1 MKRKNIYRKGALDFL
16 RSAILPILFTA
27 AVMLIIV
34 YGLQQTAMSSKSE
47 GLKILED
54 GVRRAVAK
62 CYAVEGSY
70 PESVAYLEEHY
81 GIHIDKTKYIV
92 HYEIFASNV
101 MPDIMVIEI

>member
-16 RSAILPILFTA
+16 RSALLPVIFTA
-27 AVMLIIV
+27 VVMLIIV
-34 YGLQQTAMSSKSE
+34 LGLQQTAMSSKAE

-54 GVRRAVAK
+54 SVRRAVAK

-81 GIHIDKTKYIV
+81 GIHIDRTKYVV
-92 HYEIFASNV
+92 HYTIIGSNL
-101 MPDIMVIEI
+101 MPDIMVIEL

>member
-16 RSAILPILFTA
+16 RSALLPILFTVV
-27 AVMLIIV
+27 VMLIIV
-34 YGLQQTAMSSKSE
+34 YGLQQTALSSKSE

-54 GVRRAVAK
+54 SVRRAVAK

-81 GIHIDKTKYIV
+81 GIHIDKTKYVV
-92 HYEIFASNV
+92 HYDIFASNI
-101 MPDIMVIEI
+101 MPDIMVIEL